1 MDMKFSELFTHVK
14 TMDANDARKWLEER
28 PQMSY
33 TLLDVREP
41 EEYEGGH
48 IPGATLI
55 PLSELPDRVFEID
68 PQKPVLAY

>member
-1 MDMKFSELFTHVK
+1 MKFSDLFRRVK
-14 TMDANDARKWLEER
+14 TMSSDEARKWIEER
-28 PQMSY
+28 PDGSY

-55 PLSELPDRVFEID
+55 PLSELPDRLSEID
-68 PQKPVLAY
+68 PQKPVLTY

>member
-1 MDMKFSELFTHVK
+1 MKFLDLFSHVK
-14 TMDANDARKWLEER
+14 AMSSDEARKWLEER
-28 PQMSY
+28 PDGSY

-55 PLSELPDRVFEID
+55 RLSELPDRLSEID
-68 PQKPVLAY
+68 PQKPVLTY